1 MLNVLSPYI
10 FLQRSAKDPLMNKEK
25 SFKYFLMKIT
35 PLGLEISGRSKN
47 GWFWMQIDT
56 LELKDKEKQHIC

>member
-1 MLNVLSPYI
+1 MYYLHIYFYKEVPN
-10 FLQRSAKDPLMNKEK
+10 DPLMNKEK

-47 GWFWMQIDT
+47 GWF
-56 LELKDKEKQHIC
+56 

>member
-1 MLNVLSPYI
+1 MYYLHIYFYKEVPN
-10 FLQRSAKDPLMNKEK
+10 DPFMNKEK